1 MCKLASAA
9 TRSAPSSG
17 RLSGWTK
24 NFAFPPFQLILFS
37 DEHGIDATGSF
48 KGEAPDMQLERIKV
62 YYNKASGGKY
72 VPRVRTS
79 HRVILS
85 WTSPIHGK
93 FRPNWWTASSTW

>member
-1 MCKLASAA
+1 M
-9 TRSAPSSG
+9 
-17 RLSGWTK
+17 
-24 NFAFPPFQLILFS
+24 FS

-48 KGEAPDMQLERIKV
+48 KGEAPDLQLERIKV
-62 YYNKASGGKY
+62 YYNEASGGKY

-93 FRPNWWTASSTW
+93 FRQSSSISSQAPWTL